1 MVLTQY
7 FDLDIVKPSLN
18 RLRLVNGDTA
28 NTFVIT
34 IKENGAAVTLDA
46 TLHKIIAVFKRADG
60 EVYTQDA
67 TTGLSF
73 TTGGVVTIELR
84 PASFRTG
91 TNKITLQIYKRE
103 SSSATEYPLLL
114 TTQEQSFNA
123 RAQAIPDAGAPNAP
137 SQLPMLEQ
145 IIHDAGEAVTNCNT
159 ATADAE
165 NAANAAWI
173 RVDACDIA
181 LANVLEATTAANNAA
196 SSASDAAGTL
206 NALLENIDEEPT
218 QSSDHLV
225 KSGGVYAFA
234 MELVQDLEEDH
245 LRPYTTPLMD
255 GDANIGGM
263 THQFAY
269 EDHVHPH
276 DTTKQNVLT
285 FDDDPTQNSNNPVK
299 SGGVWYALEQK
310 QDILVLDNAPMRGS
324 DHFVTSGTVYD
335 AIDTAAKKNIYNVK
349 HDTDTWTNGR
359 YQTYTDDTGTALA
372 AIAADSVFS
381 SQVELP
387 SGKVVTVYET
397 HRHNDMVY
405 FKSETIDNVY
415 VTAEMLLSDSGQSQ
429 LQFILHNSETPL
441 TLHVASTTQDQSN
454 PHKATI
460 TFEAGE
466 TDLIYS
472 GAQTRDMEFDF
483 VVPWDIMQPTLHL
496 RKAGFDTDENGTL
509 AVSFIG
515 HFVGHTVAGGFS
527 APIVC
532 AIVYFTNGTYYGAIV
547 GEVS

>member
-46 TLHKIIAVFKRADG
+46 SLHKIIAVFKRADG

-73 TTGGVVTIELR
+73 TTGGVVTIDLR

-103 SSSATEYPLLL
+103 NSAATEYPLLL

-159 ATADAE
+159 ATADANAAATAANNAASAANSAASAANSAASAANDAATDAT

-173 RVDACDIA
+173 RVDACNIA

-196 SSASDAAGTL
+196 TSANNASTSATNAATSANSAASSANTAAAAA
-206 NALLENIDEEPT
+206 NAAAT
-218 QSSDHLV
+218 
-225 KSGGVYAFA
+225 AA
-234 MELVQDLEEDH
+234 
-245 LRPYTTPLMD
+245 TAAAAAAT
-255 GDANIGGM
+255 A
-263 THQFAY
+263 
-269 EDHVHPH
+269 
-276 DTTKQNVLT
+276 
-285 FDDDPTQNSNNPVK
+285 
-299 SGGVWYALEQK
+299 
-310 QDILVLDNAPMRGS
+310 
-324 DHFVTSGTVYD
+324 
-335 AIDTAAKKNIYNVK
+335 AAKKNFYNVK
-349 HDTDTWTNGR
+349 HDTDTWTNGQ
-359 YQTYTDDTGTALA
+359 YQTYTDDTGPELA
-372 AIAADSVFS
+372 AIAVDSVFS

-397 HRHNDMVY
+397 HRHNDFVY
-405 FKSETIDNVY
+405 FMSESIDNVY

-429 LQFILHNSETPL
+429 LQFTLHTDESPL
-441 TLHVASTTQDQSN
+441 TLHVS
-454 PHKATI
+454 TI
-460 TFEAGE
+460 TFDEANPIEFADEYDILSVDFAESKQTLFDAIGVRPIE
-466 TDLIYS
+466 VILPFGDKYYRLHTIGTFIDEGQQRTEKTVELAAAGDLLRTVPGALSNAYMSLTVTPHAPGYLLNAS
-472 GAQTRDMEFDF
+472 GY
-483 VVPWDIMQPTLHL
+483 VVIT
-496 RKAGFDTDENGTL
+496 E
-509 AVSFIG
+509 S
-515 HFVGHTVAGGFS
+515 
-527 APIVC
+527 
-532 AIVYFTNGTYYGAIV
+532 
-547 GEVS
+547 